1 MSESRQYRCCF
12 IFYLLAERFQ
22 STGPANT
29 RMMAGV
35 GVPATASEESGS
47 HEFSGVIDL
56 SGMLKKDSMSR
67 DFSIS
72 AGNGHAKRQAELE
85 VPIEDKL
92 IVLGLQAHNYHS

>member
-1 MSESRQYRCCF
+1 MCF
-12 IFYLLAERFQ
+12 AINDQ
-22 STGPANT
+22 SIGPANT

-35 GVPATASEESGS
+35 GIPATASEESGS

-56 SGMLKKDSMSR
+56 SGMLKKDSGDIMSR

-72 AGNGHAKRQAELE
+72 AGDGHAKRQAELE